1 MLKIAIPNKGSLSE
15 EGVALLKEAG
25 YKCKRYGRELIVR
38 DKENQIEFI
47 YLRPRDIAVYVGNG
61 ILDIG
66 ITGRDLAIDSE
77 APVKELLALNFGNS
91 LFYYAVPAN
100 TELTPA
106 EFAGKRIASSYPN
119 IVRKDLKK
127 RGIKAQIIRLDG
139 AVEISINLGVAD
151 AIADVV
157 SSGQTL
163 KEAGLK
169 VVGDPIL
176 SSEAVLITR
185 DKKII
190 ESADGKKLVDRLK
203 GILLARVYAMVEYD
217 VPRKALAKACK
228 ITPGIESPTVSPL
241 VEDDWA
247 AVKSMVKRKEVN
259 KIMDE
264 LKKTGAK
271 GIIITDI
278 RTCRL

>member
-25 YKCKRYGRELIVR
+25 YKCKRRGRELIVQ
-38 DKENQIEFI
+38 DKENQIDFI

-61 ILDIG
+61 LLDMG
-66 ITGRDLAIDSE
+66 ITGRDLTIDSE
-77 APVKELLALNFGNS
+77 AAVTELLPLNFGNS
-91 LFYYAVPAN
+91 LFYYAVPEN
-100 TELTPA
+100 TNLTPA
-106 EFAGKRIASSYPN
+106 KFAEKRIASSYPN
-119 IVRKDLKK
+119 IVKKDLKK
-127 RGIKAQIIRLDG
+127 RGIKARIVRLDG
-139 AVEISINLGVAD
+139 AVEISIKLGVAD

-169 VVGDPIL
+169 VVGESIL
-176 SSEAVLITR
+176 ESEAILIAR
-185 DKKII
+185 DKKIV
-190 ESADGKKLVDRLK
+190 ESGDGKKLINRLQ
-203 GILLARVYAMVEYD
+203 GILLARTYAMVEYD
-217 VPRKALAKACK
+217 VPRKSLEKACK
-228 ITPGIESPTVSPL
+228 ITPGIESPTVAPL

-259 KIMDE
+259 QIMDK
-264 LKKTGAK
+264 LKKAGAK

>member
-15 EGVALLKEAG
+15 EGVTLLKAAG
-25 YKCKRYGRELIVR
+25 YKCKRRGRELIVR
-38 DKENQIEFI
+38 DQENNIDFI

-61 ILDIG
+61 LLDMG

-77 APVKELLALNFGNS
+77 ADVKELLPLNFGNS
-91 LFYYAVPAN
+91 SFFYAVPAN
-100 TELTPA
+100 TKLTPA
-106 EFAGKRIASSYPN
+106 KFAGKRIASSYSN
-119 IVRKDLKK
+119 IVKKDLKK
-127 RGIKAQIIRLDG
+127 RGIKAQIIKLDG

-169 VVGDPIL
+169 IVGEPIL
-176 SSEAVLITR
+176 ESEAVLISR
-185 DKKII
+185 DKKIA
-190 ESADGKKLVDRLK
+190 ESNDGKKLIDRLN
-203 GILLARVYAMVEYD
+203 GILLARTYAMVEYD
-217 VPRKALAKACK
+217 VPRKSVIKACK
-228 ITPGIESPTVSPL
+228 ITPGIESPTIAPL
-241 VEDDWA
+241 AEPDWV
-247 AVKSMVKRKEVN
+247 AVKSMVKRKEIN
-259 KIMDE
+259 KILDE